1 MIHTSSLVEMMILR
15 TVARISKIK
24 SKATWILENE
34 MVNVKVS
41 FF

>member
-15 TVARISKIK
+15 TVARVSKIK
-24 SKATWILENE
+24 PKAQRILKNE